1 MAPDSESPTGVRVRH
16 VMVRDPISVA
26 PTAPLMDV
34 IQLMSRHRI
43 GAVLVGEKGR
53 ADGIFTERDL
63 LRYAAEAPHGWRQ
76 RPVSD
81 WMTRELQT
89 ISADASWE
97 EAVALMERI
106 HVRHLPVMDHG
117 RVVGLVTARNLIAWR
132 TEHLNRAV
140 DERTHEL
147 QRLAEQLLLRDRQS
161 QRDMTVAG
169 RLLNRLLLPKAP
181 PTWPEWSW
189 AIHFRPL
196 DPLGGDYYDFSLPD
210 DNHLGILIADA
221 SGHSLPAAMVAIMA
235 RIAFAEERQS
245 PRPAEV
251 LGAMNRRLQGL
262 ADERFVTAF
271 YGVFDRQSRRLAFAN
286 AGHPQP
292 LHYCAATKTCHRLPA
307 SGFMLGILSDAK
319 YDEQSI
325 DLASGDRLVFY
336 TDGAIESRNES
347 GQGFGV
353 ERLEAVT
360 MAHCESSAEV
370 LRDALVDA
378 VLSFRGAAPKADDC
392 TIVVAACQ

>member
-1 MAPDSESPTGVRVRH
+1 MAPDIESPTGVQVRH
-16 VMVRDPISVA
+16 VMVRDLVSVA
-26 PTAPLMDV
+26 PSAPLIEV
-34 IQLMSRHRI
+34 IQLMSRRRI
-43 GAVLVGEKGR
+43 GAVLVSEDDR
-53 ADGIFTERDL
+53 ILGIFTERDL

-97 EAVALMERI
+97 DAVALMERI
-106 HVRHLPVMDHG
+106 HVRHLPVMDHD

-147 QRLAEQLLLRDRQS
+147 QRLAEQLLQRDRQS

-169 RLLNRLLLPKAP
+169 RLLNRLLLPKSP

-189 AIHFRPL
+189 SIHFRPL

-251 LGAMNRRLQGL
+251 LRAMNRRLQGL

-292 LHYCAATKTCHRLPA
+292 LHYCAATKSCRRLAA
-307 SGFMLGILSDAK
+307 SGFMLGIMSDAN
-319 YDEQSI
+319 YNEQSI
-325 DLASGDRLVFY
+325 DLAPGDRLVFY
-336 TDGAIESRNES
+336 TDGAIESHNES
-347 GQGFGV
+347 GAVFGV
-353 ERLEAVT
+353 DRLEAVA
-360 MAHCESSAEV
+360 MSHCAGSADE

-378 VLSFRGAAPKADDC
+378 VLSFRGGAPKADDC

>member
-1 MAPDSESPTGVRVRH
+1 
-16 VMVRDPISVA
+16 
-26 PTAPLMDV
+26 
-34 IQLMSRHRI
+34 
-43 GAVLVGEKGR
+43 
-53 ADGIFTERDL
+53 
-63 LRYAAEAPHGWRQ
+63 
-76 RPVSD
+76 
-81 WMTRELQT
+81 
-89 ISADASWE
+89 
-97 EAVALMERI
+97 
-106 HVRHLPVMDHG
+106 
-117 RVVGLVTARNLIAWR
+117 
-132 TEHLNRAV
+132 
-140 DERTHEL
+140 
-147 QRLAEQLLLRDRQS
+147 
-161 QRDMTVAG
+161 
-169 RLLNRLLLPKAP
+169 LNRLLLPKAP

>member
-1 MAPDSESPTGVRVRH
+1 MAPDSEPPTGVQVRH

-43 GAVLVGEKGR
+43 GAVLVGDKGR
-53 ADGIFTERDL
+53 VDGIFTERDL

-97 EAVALMERI
+97 DAVALMERI
-106 HVRHLPVMDHG
+106 HVRHLPVMDHD

-147 QRLAEQLLLRDRQS
+147 QRLAEQLLLRERQS

-169 RLLNRLLLPKAP
+169 RLLNRLLLPKSP

-189 AIHFRPL
+189 SVHFRPL

-210 DNHLGILIADA
+210 ESHFGILIADA

-235 RIAFAEERQS
+235 RIAFSEERQS
-245 PRPAEV
+245 PRPAHV

-271 YGVFDRQSRRLAFAN
+271 YGVFDRHSRRLAFAN

-292 LHYCAATKTCHRLPA
+292 LHYCAATKTCHRLAA

-319 YDEQSI
+319 YDEQAI
-325 DLASGDRLVFY
+325 DLAPGDRLVFY

-347 GQGFGV
+347 GIVFGID
-353 ERLEAVT
+353 RLEAVT
-360 MAHCESSAEV
+360 VAHCESSADE
-370 LRDALVDA
+370 LCGALVDA
-378 VLSFRGAAPKADDC
+378 VLSFRGTAPKADDC